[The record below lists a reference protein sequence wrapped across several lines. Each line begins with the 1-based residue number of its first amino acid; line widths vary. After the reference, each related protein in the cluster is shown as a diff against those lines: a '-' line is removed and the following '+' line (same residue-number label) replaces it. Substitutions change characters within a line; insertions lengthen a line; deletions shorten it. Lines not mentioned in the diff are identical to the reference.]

1 MSSSI
6 SDPDATILVDAI
18 SHHDTINIY
27 ALSRLIKWSYGKT
40 ERKVAELVKDGMV
53 HTRARVEDGRNVKM
67 LSMRPIPD
75 DLAAN
80 ALTTSTVVPDAIK
93 DAFLQLYDIFKELNN
108 IGIDPT
114 PALLSYGK
122 NRGFS
127 PDDIIAMLDKAKA
140 ALEDG

>member
-1 MSSSI
+1 MASSF

-18 SHHDTINIY
+18 SRHDTINIY

-53 HTRARVEDGRNVKM
+53 HARARVEDGRNVKM

-75 DLAAN
+75 DPAAN
-80 ALTTSTVVPDAIK
+80 APAANTAVPDAIK
-93 DAFLQLYDIFKELNN
+93 DAFLQLYDIFKELNDN
-108 IGIDPT
+108 DIDPT

-122 NRGFS
+122 KRGIS
-127 PDDIIAMLDKAKA
+127 PEAIIAMLDKAKA
-140 ALEDG
+140 ALDEG